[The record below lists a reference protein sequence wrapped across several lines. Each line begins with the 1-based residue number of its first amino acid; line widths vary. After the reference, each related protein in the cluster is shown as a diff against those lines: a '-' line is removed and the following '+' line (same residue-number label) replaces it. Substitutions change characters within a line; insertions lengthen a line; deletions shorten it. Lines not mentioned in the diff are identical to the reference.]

1 LLLVLTLSISLIC
14 ILRFKILG
22 RTEIA
27 LEIKI
32 LLQIFIIN
40 RFHSRERIKVWIK
53 LRILFRLTIP
63 YLFKYIILKYLFTSL
78 LWYDLIAEIKLVF
91 DFLIEIHLIKLRLKI
106 LLLNWVAEE
115 ILRLLLLWCISFEKI
130 IDKRILIYLFRF
142 NFHRNSDR
150 LLLYLNIYRLRW

>member
-1 LLLVLTLSISLIC
+1 MVLTLSISLIC

-22 RTEIA
+22 RTEVT

-91 DFLIEIHLIKLRLKI
+91 DFLIEIHLIKLRFKI

-115 ILRLLLLWCISFEKI
+115 ILRLLLLWCISLEKI

>member
-1 LLLVLTLSISLIC
+1 MVLTLSISLIC

-22 RTEIA
+22 RTEIT

-91 DFLIEIHLIKLRLKI
+91 DFLIEIHLIKLRFKI

-130 IDKRILIYLFRF
+130 IDKRILIHLFCF
-142 NFHRNSDR
+142 NFHRYSDG
-150 LLLYLNIYRLRW
+150 LLLYLNIYRLRR

>member
-1 LLLVLTLSISLIC
+1 LVLTLSISLIC
-14 ILRFKILG
+14 ILRFNILG
-22 RTEIA
+22 RTEIT

>member
-1 LLLVLTLSISLIC
+1 MVLTLSISLIC
-14 ILRFKILG
+14 ILRFNILG
-22 RTEIA
+22 RTEIT

>member
-1 LLLVLTLSISLIC
+1 MVLTLSISLIC

-22 RTEIA
+22 RTEIT

-91 DFLIEIHLIKLRLKI
+91 DFLIEIHLIKLRFKI